1 MLTMTTID
9 FSSDPQ
15 LLSLGP
21 EGVKPSKPRVRRQ
34 SGEPWGPSRPRS
46 PNLVRVALDPP
57 GTG

>member
-21 EGVKPSKPRVRRQ
+21 ESVLQLSPGLHDRVVQ
-34 SGEPWGPSRPRS
+34 PW
-46 PNLVRVALDPP
+46 VRVAIAQCQL
-57 GTG
+57 